1 MKKGSTFHAPIKVI
15 KTRGERV
22 TVIEVNGQRFVWD
35 NNSAPG
41 K

>member
-35 NNSAPG
+35 NKLATG

>member
-15 KTRGERV
+15 KTRGERIIV
-22 TVIEVNGQRFVWD
+22 VEINGERFVWD
-35 NNSAPG
+35 NNRTTG

>member
-1 MKKGSTFHAPIKVI
+1 MKKGSTFHAPVKVI

-22 TVIEVNGQRFVWD
+22 TVTEVNGQRFVWD
-35 NNSAPG
+35 NKLVPG